1 MVGGFLKEKAMRK
14 RRHTKLIHE
23 GDYVAKVNVELMDA
37 DEGWSPY
44 LSLDD
49 AKKLDDVREALRKG
63 DLKRAARLAH
73 IYTLKPVAS
82 STRAR

>member
-1 MVGGFLKEKAMRK
+1 MKK

-23 GDYVAKVNVELMDA
+23 GDYVAKVDVELMDA
-37 DEGWSPY
+37 GEGWFPY

-63 DLKRAARLAH
+63 DLKRATRLAR
-73 IYTLKPVAS
+73 IFTLKPVAAS
-82 STRAR
+82 SPAR